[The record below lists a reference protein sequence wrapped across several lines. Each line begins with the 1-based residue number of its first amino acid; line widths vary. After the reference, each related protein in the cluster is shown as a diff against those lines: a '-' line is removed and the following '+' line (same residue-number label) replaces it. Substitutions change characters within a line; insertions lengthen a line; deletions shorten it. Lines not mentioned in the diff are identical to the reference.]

1 MTQKGL
7 SIRENPKKLDYIK
20 IKSLVNVKV
29 ATYKNGRFTHDV

>member
-20 IKSLVNVKV
+20 IKSVNVKV
-29 ATYKNGRFTHDV
+29 ATYKDGRFTHDV